1 MPPLRA
7 EPILAVRCHLGE
19 GPRWHPTERCLYWCD
34 IEAGELHRWTPGGED
49 HRAWAVARQLGGFTF
64 QADGSMLLFCEE
76 GRVRRFRG
84 AEATEFASLPGDPP
98 PGRFNDVSAD
108 PAGGVICG
116 TMPRDGR
123 LGTLY
128 RLSADRRFQVL
139 ATEVGCSN
147 GIGFSPG
154 GDRMYFVDSPLRRL
168 DVWDF
173 DPTTGSASNRR
184 PLADFADLPGVPD
197 GLTVDAEGCLWVA
210 FWDGGAVWR
219 LSPDGQRL
227 ASVEVPT
234 RRPTSVAIGG
244 PDGRTAYVTS
254 YGGPAQ
260 DPDDPLAGLLFAFPA
275 GVEGKPELLS
285 SVETQA

>member
-1 MPPLRA
+1 MPALRA
-7 EPILAVRCHLGE
+7 EPVLSVRCHLGE
-19 GPRWHPTERCLYWCD
+19 GPLWHPAERCLYWCD
-34 IEAGELHRWTPGGED
+34 IEAGALHRWSPGGED
-49 HRAWAVARQLGGFTF
+49 HRSCNAARQLGGFTF
-64 QADGSMLLFCEE
+64 QADGSVLLFCEE
-76 GRVRRFRG
+76 GRVRRLSEG
-84 AEATEFASLPGDPP
+84 TVAEFIALPSEPP

-123 LGTLY
+123 LGVLY
-128 RLSADRRFQVL
+128 RLAPDGHFQVL

-147 GIGFSPG
+147 GIGFSPS
-154 GDRMYFVDSPLRRL
+154 GDRMYFVDSPLRRV

-173 DPTTGSASNRR
+173 DPTEGSASNRR
-184 PLADFADLPGVPD
+184 PLTDFGDLPGVPD

-219 LSPDGQRL
+219 LSPDGERL
-227 ASVEVPT
+227 ARAEVPT

-275 GVEGKPELLS
+275 DAEGKAEHLS
-285 SVETQA
+285 HIETQP

>member
-1 MPPLRA
+1 MSALRA
-7 EPILAVRCHLGE
+7 EPALSVRCHLGE
-19 GPRWHPTERCLYWCD
+19 GPLWHPTERSLYWCD
-34 IEAGELHRWTPGGED
+34 IEAGSLHRWTPGRED
-49 HRAWAVARQLGGFTF
+49 HRSWNVARQLGGFTF
-64 QADGSMLLFCEE
+64 QADGSVLLFCEE
-76 GRVRRFRG
+76 GRVRRMREG
-84 AEATEFASLPGDPP
+84 AVAEVAALPSDPF

-108 PAGGVICG
+108 PAGGVVCG

-123 LGTLY
+123 LGALY
-128 RLSADRRFQVL
+128 RLSPAGHFQVL

-147 GIGFSPG
+147 GIGFSPS
-154 GDRMYFVDSPLRRL
+154 GDRMYFVDSPLRRV

-173 DPTTGSASNRR
+173 DPTEGCASNRR
-184 PLADFADLPGVPD
+184 PLADFGDLPGVPD

-210 FWDGGAVWR
+210 FWDGSAVWR
-219 LSPDGQRL
+219 LSADGERL
-227 ASVEVPT
+227 ARVEAPT

-275 GVEGKPELLS
+275 GVEGKAEHLS
-285 SVETQA
+285 RIETQP